1 MSLIKIK
8 RTSGTGAPSTIVA
21 GELAYSYATGAQD
34 NLGGKLLFGTGG
46 SSDTEYQVIGGKYF
60 TDMLDHVPGTLTASS
75 ALLVDSNSKIDN
87 FNVDDINLNGSTIS
101 TTTTNASLTFD
112 TNGTGDYIFA
122 GSTTRGD
129 NLLSITDGTNTKF
142 SVDSATGSTS
152 ITTGSLATQEEALY
166 MSTTWNDGGTPET
179 FTAIKLDVTDT
190 SSTLTSKLID
200 LAVGGVSKFSVDK
213 NGNLVISGTLISS
226 GDNAITSIVIPDNTA
241 SAFTIKEGVNE
252 YFKIATTDNSELT
265 TLGNSLTSVAL
276 VVEDNAATAFVV
288 KEGTNEYI
296 KVTTTNGSELITL
309 AAANVTVSNDLA
321 INGGDLTTGATTF
334 NLLNTTA
341 TTVNFAGA
349 ATTVSIGA
357 ATGTTTINN
366 ENTVVTGD
374 LAVNGGDLT
383 TGATT
388 FNLLNTT
395 ATTVNFAG
403 AAITMAIG
411 SAAGTVTFGNDVVIT
426 GDLVVNGD
434 TVTINTTSLEVE
446 DPLIRLAVGNTST
459 DSIDIGFVGSYG
471 STGEKY
477 TGFFRDASNGQYYVF
492 NGAPTTALSSNTIDR
507 AASGFALAK
516 INADE
521 FVGMIDGGTY

>member
-21 GELAYSYATGAQD
+21 GELAYSYASGAQD

-46 SSDTEYQVIGGKYF
+46 TGNTEYQIIGGKYF

-129 NLLSITDGTNTKF
+129 NLLTVTDGTNIKF
-142 SVDSATGSTS
+142 AVDSATGSTN
-152 ITTGSLATQEEALY
+152 ITTGTLATPEEALY
-166 MSTTWNDGGTPET
+166 MSSTWNGAVEV
-179 FTAIKLDVTDT
+179 FTAVKLDVTDT
-190 SSTLTSKLID
+190 ASATTSKLID

-213 NGNLVISGTLISS
+213 NGNLVISGTLTSS

-252 YFKIATTDNSELT
+252 YFKITTTDNSELT

-276 VVEDNAATAFVV
+276 VIEDNAATAFVV

-349 ATTVSIGA
+349 ATTLSIGA

-383 TGATT
+383 TSAST

-395 ATTVNFAG
+395 ATTVNFGG
-403 AAITMAIG
+403 AATTMAIG
-411 SAAGTVTFGNDVVIT
+411 SAAGKVTFSNDVVVT
-426 GDLVVNGD
+426 GDLVVNGE

-471 STGEKY
+471 STDEKY

-492 NGAPTTALSSNTIDR
+492 NGAPTTALSSNTINR
-507 AASGFALAK
+507 EASGFALAK